1 MKIHLHPEA
10 PSIGALTLGFLAA
23 GLLAPDEATIY
34 LSALIMIWSIFALG
48 YDISFGLTGMLS
60 FGHAAFFGIGA
71 YAASWAML
79 NGNWPFT
86 LALFVAASAGGG
98 AALLFGLVSRRVS
111 GLYFSLLT
119 LMLAELISIVMTT
132 RLRGLSGGVDGLAG
146 VPRPRLEGVDFFNT
160 ANFYWVIFAGFCLAL
175 VVCGV
180 LKHSPLGHALQAVR
194 QNPVRAEQVGFDI
207 ASLRLAALGLSGAI
221 SGLAGAFLAG
231 LMMYVSPQMLNW
243 KVSGDVVIMTVLG
256 GSGTLIGPVIGVALV
271 ELLREG
277 LSAVTSYW
285 YGVLGVIFI
294 LCTRYLPQGVAG
306 LGTKLWRRR

>member
-1 MKIHLHPEA
+1 MRIALHPEL
-10 PSIGALTLGFLAA
+10 PVIGVLTLGFLAV
-23 GLLAPDEATIY
+23 GLISSEEATIY
-34 LSALIMIWSIFALG
+34 LAALIMIWSIFALG

-79 NGNWPFT
+79 NGTWPFT
-86 LALFVAASAGGG
+86 AALLVAACAGGA
-98 AALLFGLVSRRVS
+98 AALLFGLVGRRVS

-146 VPRPRLEGVDFFNT
+146 VPRPQFADIDFITT
-160 ANFYWVIFAGFCLAL
+160 ANFYWVIFAGFCLTLIA
-175 VVCGV
+175 CGI
-180 LKHSPLGHALQAVR
+180 LKHSPLGYALQAVR

-207 ASLRLAALGLSGAI
+207 GSLRLTALGLSGAI
-221 SGLAGAFLAG
+221 SGLAGAFLAS

-243 KVSGDVVIMTVLG
+243 KVSGDVVIMTLLG

-277 LSAVTSYW
+277 LSALTPYW
-285 YGVLGVIFI
+285 YGILGVIFI
-294 LCTRYLPQGVAG
+294 LCTIFLPHGVAG
-306 LGTKLWRRR
+306 LGAKLWRRR